1 MAAKTTKN
9 KPLSFTDIVLNAE
22 AEVIKQAYDA
32 RLSVDKLL
40 AERES
45 LYARIA
51 ELESEVDEVLGE
63 EGVFPFPAPP
73 VEVAGFNAKAS
84 PAKRS
89 KPAAKKAAP
98 KATAVASSK
107 AESEPAKDVESK
119 ADDSASE

>member
-98 KATAVASSK
+98 KPAAEPKPEPKPDSATDKDAAT
-107 AESEPAKDVESK
+107 ESE
-119 ADDSASE
+119 